1 MAGSSSYVIKHSYL
15 DSQINPMKALEIS
28 FIADAADGSFPVFNL
43 PTGFGGVCM
52 DTAVVFGSP
61 APNAL
66 TVSIKDY
73 TGIAVDTATGLTAS
87 TLRGRIDN
95 TPMAGGGT
103 VTLTGNTTNLAQVK
117 VVLYMV

>member
-1 MAGSSSYVIKHSYL
+1 MAGSSSYTIKHSYL

-28 FIADAADGSFPVFNL
+28 FVADAADGSFPVFNL

-61 APNAL
+61 APDAL
-66 TVSIKDY
+66 TFTIKDF
-73 TGIAVDTATGLTAS
+73 TGIDVDTATAITAS
-87 TLRGRIDN
+87 TSRGRISN
-95 TPMAGGGT
+95 TPMASGGS
-103 VTLTGNTTNLAQVK
+103 VTLTENTTNSAQVK